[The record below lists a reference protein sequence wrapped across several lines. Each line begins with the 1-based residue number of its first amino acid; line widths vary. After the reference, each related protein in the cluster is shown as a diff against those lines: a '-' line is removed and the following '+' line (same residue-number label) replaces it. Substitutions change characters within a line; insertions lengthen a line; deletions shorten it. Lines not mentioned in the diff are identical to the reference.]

1 MALECSGRNGELGEE
16 AQLKALK
23 RFTRPRMGSSM
34 TLALPSIEREAEDL
48 GAGRFRV
55 PVPDGLEQGEELVAI
70 LPSGRAHTIKLPAAD
85 PRGSKQNRFLVFF
98 TDMNKLVWQSTGELS
113 SSSC

>member
-1 MALECSGRNGELGEE
+1 MALESSGRNGELGEE
-16 AQLKALK
+16 EQLKALK

-55 PVPDGLEQGEELVAI
+55 PVPDGLEQGEELVAPDQQG
-70 LPSGRAHTIKLPAAD
+70 LL
-85 PRGSKQNRFLVFF
+85 
-98 TDMNKLVWQSTGELS
+98 
-113 SSSC
+113 